1 MSILKNIQRNIK
13 THHLLALLGL
23 IVLAIGIGM
32 YSGRKGLTQDGMG
45 NGRPTAA
52 AVSSAAYS
60 DSAGTSAPAIAAN
73 PAGQNEVYASAQGL
87 QSSQMGLPP
96 SCSRQPVTDPAD
108 LLPKDTN
115 SQWAQLNP
123 GTSNDMNDVNFL
135 KSGYHQGIDT
145 IGSSLR
151 NANLQVRS
159 EPPNPQQ
166 KVSPWQNTTIEPDLM
181 RVPLEMGCGPQ

>member
-1 MSILKNIQRNIK
+1 MKNIQRNFK
-13 THHLLALLGL
+13 SHHALALLGV
-23 IVLAIGIGM
+23 IVLATAIVM
-32 YSGRKGLTQDGMG
+32 YSGRKGVNQDGMG
-45 NGRPTAA
+45 QRATAA
-52 AVSSAAYS
+52 AVSSAAQY
-60 DSAGTSAPAIAAN
+60 DSAGISAPAAPAR
-73 PAGQNEVYASAQGL
+73 PAGQNEEYASAQGI
-87 QSSQMGLPP
+87 QSSQIGLPP

-159 EPPNPQQ
+159 EPPNPQV